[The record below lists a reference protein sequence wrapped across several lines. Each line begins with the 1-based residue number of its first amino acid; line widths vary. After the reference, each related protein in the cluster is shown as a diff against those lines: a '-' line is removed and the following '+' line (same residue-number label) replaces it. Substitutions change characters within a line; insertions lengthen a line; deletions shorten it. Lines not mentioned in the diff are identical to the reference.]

1 MEDKIIDII
10 YEKIKDNEELK
21 SAKIEEYKNLLGESV
36 IKIKIGKND
45 YIITC
50 EEIFGEY
57 NNY

>member
-36 IKIKIGKND
+36 IKIKIGKNE

-50 EEIFGEY
+50 TKVFGEY
-57 NNY
+57 NY